1 VSASAKYP
9 FCKTFF
15 QRLNRFNSYSE
26 RGIRELEEERN
37 SNNSKTKQ
45 KQKKQRRA
53 EQQNTVLHFWITD
66 CWPLS
71 GNKNSDPTSFN

>member
-45 KQKKQRRA
+45 KQKSREEKSRA
-53 EQQNTVLHFWITD
+53 AKYRIAFLDNRLLAFVWQ
-66 CWPLS
+66 
-71 GNKNSDPTSFN
+71 